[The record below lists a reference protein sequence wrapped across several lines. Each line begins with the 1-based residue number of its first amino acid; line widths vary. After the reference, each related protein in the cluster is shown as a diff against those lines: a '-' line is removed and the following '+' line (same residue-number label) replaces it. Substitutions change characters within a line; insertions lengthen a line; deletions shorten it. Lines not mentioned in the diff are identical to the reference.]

1 MSKFISATLIAT
13 ALLLTSTNDANLTL
27 AGTCASQC
35 GPRPLEFTPGQSIRL
50 EVVNR
55 TNSLVNLEKSPGTQ
69 AIPLQPGQELQL
81 GQGESM
87 QPNISLIFWNEQGR
101 PLKAIVSKPNFATL
115 RVEISPGR
123 SNPGD
128 RSIYILN
135 DGRVNVL

>member
-1 MSKFISATLIAT
+1 MSKLISATLIAT
-13 ALLLTSTNDANLTL
+13 ALLLTSTNDSNLTL

-35 GPRPLEFTPGQSIRL
+35 GPRPLQFTPGQYIRL

-55 TNSLVNLEKSPGTQ
+55 TSNLVKLEKSPGTQ
-69 AIPLQPGQELQL
+69 PINLEPGQELQL
-81 GQGESM
+81 AQGDSL
-87 QPNISLIFWNEQGR
+87 QPNLSVIFWNDKGW
-101 PLKAIVSKPNFATL
+101 PLKAIVSKPNFGTL
-115 RVEISPGR
+115 RVEIRPGR

>member
-1 MSKFISATLIAT
+1 MSKLISATLIAT
-13 ALLLTSTNDANLTL
+13 ALLLTSTNNSNVTL

-35 GPRPLEFTPGQSIRL
+35 GAPPIQFTPGQYIRL

-55 TNSLVNLEKSPGTQ
+55 TYSLVKLEKSPGTPP
-69 AIPLQPGQELQL
+69 ISLEPGQELQL
-81 GQGESM
+81 AQGDSL
-87 QPNISLIFWNEQGR
+87 QPNLSVIFWNDKGW
-101 PLKAIVSKPNFATL
+101 PLKAIVSKPNFGTL
-115 RVEISPGR
+115 RVEILPGR